1 MWIDEESEL
10 QDDQD
15 SDEEF
20 QPDDDG
26 DDDESEV
33 EEFHLD

>member
-1 MWIDEESEL
+1 MSIDQESGD
-10 QDDQD
+10 QGDQD

-20 QPDDDG
+20 LPDDDG